1 MVFFGQQL
9 SLVERPKGERV
20 CSGARN
26 GVQSM
31 PHSAY
36 TPAKLGLQVHRAH
49 INMYM
54 QVYSREQKCVRKC
67 VCMYV

>member
-1 MVFFGQQL
+1 
-9 SLVERPKGERV
+9 
-20 CSGARN
+20 
-26 GVQSM
+26 M